1 MDHLPHN
8 HLGSFNPH
16 PPSSCID
23 YDMVGCGFQK
33 CAEGVAAAA
42 IGIAIAYNHS
52 LTDLP

>member
-1 MDHLPHN
+1 MDHSAHN
-8 HLGSFNPH
+8 HLGCINPH

-23 YDMVGCGFQK
+23 YDMVGCGFHK
-33 CAEGVAAAA
+33 YAEGVAAAA